1 MKDRVDKEKGKAG
14 IDELRD
20 RYNQMDSNVR
30 QEFQRKDQALQSMS
44 ANLEA
49 QIRGIN
55 SWIRQEELARAQQE
69 VTIRGEVSK
78 VNDAVRY
85 EVDSFK

>member
-1 MKDRVDKEKGKAG
+1 
-14 IDELRD
+14 
-20 RYNQMDSNVR
+20 
-30 QEFQRKDQALQSMS
+30 MS